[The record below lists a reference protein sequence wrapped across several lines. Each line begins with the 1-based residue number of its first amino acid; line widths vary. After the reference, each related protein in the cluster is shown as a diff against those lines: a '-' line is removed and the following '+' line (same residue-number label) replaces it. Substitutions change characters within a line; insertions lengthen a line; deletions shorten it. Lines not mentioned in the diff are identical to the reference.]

1 MRSDPVEVAPWGDR
15 ITKNTSGSPNR
26 TAAVLQTLWQFCRR
40 KPLGAIGGFIVLVL
54 LIMAIFAPWIAPY
67 SYDET
72 IPGARMKAPGAQ
84 YWMGT
89 DNLGRDVYS
98 RVVYGASVS
107 ISVGFGAVLLANVL
121 AALIGI
127 TSGYFGGAYDICVQ
141 RVVDAWQSFPF
152 LVVILSIM
160 AVLGPGLLNLILA
173 LGILGA
179 AAGSRVIRGTTIS
192 VMQNTYVEAA
202 LALGAGHLRIM
213 LRYVLPNVAAT
224 IIILATIGL
233 GAFIL
238 AESALSFLGFGVPPP
253 YPSWGAMLSGS
264 GRSFMYRAP
273 WMAFWPGAAISLA
286 VFGFNMLGDALR
298 DVLDPRLR
306 GGGGRPGS

>member
-1 MRSDPVEVAPWGDR
+1 MRSDPIEVAPWGDR
-15 ITKNTSGSPNR
+15 AKNKSGSPNR
-26 TAAVLQTLWQFCRR
+26 IAAALTALSQFCRH
-40 KPLGAIGGFIVLVL
+40 KPLGAFGGLIVLVL
-54 LIMAIFAPWIAPY
+54 LLLALFAPWIAPY

-72 IPGARMKAPGAQ
+72 IPGARMKAPGVQ
-84 YWMGT
+84 FWMGT

-98 RVVYGASVS
+98 RVVYGAAVSVT
-107 ISVGFGAVLLANVL
+107 VGFGAVLLANVL
-121 AALIGI
+121 ATLIGI

-152 LVVILSIM
+152 LVVILSMM
-160 AVLGPGLLNLILA
+160 AVLGPGLLNLVLA
-173 LGILGA
+173 LGVLGA
-179 AAGSRVIRGTTIS
+179 AAASRVIRGTTIS

-202 LALGAGHLRIM
+202 RALGAGHLRIM
-213 LRYVLPNVAAT
+213 LRYILPNVAAT
-224 IIILATIGL
+224 VIILATIGL
-233 GAFIL
+233 GAAIL

-273 WMAFWPGAAISLA
+273 WMAIWPGAAISLA

-306 GGGGRPGS
+306 GGGGRPGN